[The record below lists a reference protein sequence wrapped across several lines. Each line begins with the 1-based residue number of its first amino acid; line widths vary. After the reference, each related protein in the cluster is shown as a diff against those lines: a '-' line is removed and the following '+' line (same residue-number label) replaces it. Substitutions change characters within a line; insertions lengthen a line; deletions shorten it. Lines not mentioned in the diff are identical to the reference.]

1 MEIEGG
7 IDADGM
13 VIKQNKNYKY
23 LNQIWKLNVVWYNL
37 FLFYI
42 FYPFTLLE
50 DKINYLFIYFKCK
63 NKKLL
68 FIIFI

>member
-23 LNQIWKLNVVWYNL
+23 LNQIWKLNVV
-37 FLFYI
+37 
-42 FYPFTLLE
+42 
-50 DKINYLFIYFKCK
+50 
-63 NKKLL
+63 
-68 FIIFI
+68 